1 MQHLVI
7 CYDKFKYNFHRGV
20 TMSSL
25 LLVSGANAQSTLAIM
40 RMMDGN
46 GNNKTDSSQLIGG
59 IDGMDSSDPNE
70 VNDNAQPYM
79 SMLPFKTGVLA
90 MPMTPITPAEILQ
103 SVSGMFSGDDAD
115 ASTDGNATE

>member
-1 MQHLVI
+1 
-7 CYDKFKYNFHRGV
+7 
-20 TMSSL
+20 MSSL
-25 LLVSGANAQSTLAIM
+25 LLVSGANAQSTLDIM

-90 MPMTPITPAEILQ
+90 MPMTPITPSEILQ